1 MLKIFRRRR
10 EALAQAVKTLAAYNI
25 NSSVIERFSKFLA
38 EGDIRGLYRANPRMI
53 ADRLQLNE
61 RETLR
66 LLVFALKEGLM
77 TLNWEVLCPACSGLD
92 FTPKGLIDLRTNHT
106 CPNCY
111 HVHDIDADDGVRLSF
126 SIDQRLRPLSAKAD
140 DPNFR
145 AKIDELYGVVS
156 GHRLMTLQAFRD
168 TFPRET
174 IPPNE
179 SLLIRRVAILFT
191 DLVGSTELY
200 VRQGDSRAYSL
211 VRQHFNCLFRV
222 VDEHNGAVIKTI
234 GDAIMVAFTMPADA
248 LQAAIAMHRQLKI
261 LNKQLV
267 LSPEDE
273 LILKIGIDVGPC
285 ISVTLNERV
294 DYFGTTVNTAARV
307 QATSKGNDIA
317 VTDALLQ
324 DETAVALAKNC
335 SWQKSNLMLKGLD
348 GSTLV
353 HYLQPELILV

>member
-10 EALAQAVKTLAAYNI
+10 EALAQAVNTLTTYKI
-25 NSSVIERFSKFLA
+25 NTSVVERFSKFLA
-38 EGDIRGLYRANPRMI
+38 ESDIRGLYRANPRMI

-66 LLVFALKEGLM
+66 LLIFALKEGIM
-77 TLNWEVLCPACSGLD
+77 TLNWEVLCPACSSLD
-92 FTPKGLIDLRTNHT
+92 FSPKGLIDLRTNHT
-106 CPNCY
+106 CLNCN
-111 HVHDIDADDGVRLSF
+111 HVHAIDADEGVRVTF
-126 SIDQRLRPLSAKAD
+126 SIDERLHRLGRKAD
-140 DPNFR
+140 DPDFR
-145 AKIDELYGVVS
+145 TKIDKLYGVVS
-156 GHRLMTLQAFRD
+156 GHRLMTLQTFRD
-168 TFPRET
+168 LFPRET

-200 VRQGDSRAYSL
+200 VRQGDTRAYSL
-211 VRQHFNCLFRV
+211 VRQHFDCLFRV

-248 LQAAIAMHRQLKI
+248 LQAAIAMHKHLKVLNQQLG
-261 LNKQLV
+261 LA
-267 LSPEDE
+267 PEDE

-307 QATSKGNDIA
+307 EATSKGNDIA

-324 DETAVALAKNC
+324 DETAIALAKNC
-335 SWQKSNLMLKGLD
+335 TWQKSNLMLKGLK

-353 HYLQPELILV
+353 HYLQPELTLA

>member
-1 MLKIFRRRR
+1 VLKIFTRRR
-10 EALAQAVKTLAAYNI
+10 EALEKAVNTLAAYKI
-25 NSSVIERFSKFLA
+25 NSSAIERFSKFLA
-38 EGDIRGLYRANPRMI
+38 ESDSRALYRANPRMI

-66 LLVFALKEGLM
+66 LLVFALKEEIM
-77 TLNWEVLCPACSGLD
+77 TLNWEVLCPACFSLD
-92 FTPKGLIDLRTNHT
+92 CSPKGLIDLRTNHT
-106 CPNCY
+106 CPKCH
-111 HVHDIDADDGVRLSF
+111 HVHPIDADEGVRLTYN
-126 SIDQRLRPLSAKAD
+126 IDQRLRPLSAKAD
-140 DPNFR
+140 DPDFR
-145 AKIDELYGVVS
+145 TKIDELYGVVS
-156 GHRLMTLQAFRD
+156 GHRLMTLQTFRD
-168 TFPRET
+168 IFPRET

-200 VRQGDSRAYSL
+200 ARQGDTRAYSL
-211 VRQHFNCLFRV
+211 VRQHFDCLFRV

-248 LQAAIAMHRQLKI
+248 LQAGIAMHKHLKA
-261 LNKQLV
+261 LNQHLG
-267 LSPEDE
+267 LAPEDE

-324 DETAVALAKNC
+324 DEKAVSLAKNFT
-335 SWQKSNLMLKGLD
+335 WQKSNLMLKGLE
-348 GSTLV
+348 GSTLI
-353 HYLQPELILV
+353 HYLQPELILA